1 MNLRLLLLGCLA
13 ICLLAV
19 MAALIYLWPAA
30 NTPTRGL
37 TDAQYAALVQRSDT
51 LLAPQPGE
59 WRYQTDE
66 PGQTFEQF
74 VSAHWNRPDSLRHTI
89 YLQPLGDCGGGPDTG
104 TLGNFARA
112 FFMLPVVALP
122 GRSVDSV
129 NVVSRIDTSTGRRQL
144 LTSDILYFLERQVP
158 ADAYCLAAIT
168 MEDLYPRP
176 SWHFVFGEASLTNHV
191 AVFSFARYSP
201 TFAGGNDSLSPA
213 DARSLVLRRSCKV
226 LAHEVGHL
234 FGLYHCVCYRCVMNG
249 SNSLAESDRKPLEL
263 CPVCLR
269 KLCYSV
275 GFDPMARY
283 EELRTFY
290 RQAGLDA
297 EEREAGL
304 RAEALR
310 TAGR

>member
-13 ICLLAV
+13 VCLLAV
-19 MAALIYLWPAA
+19 VAVLIYLWPVAA
-30 NTPTRGL
+30 TPTHVL
-37 TDAQYAALVQRSDT
+37 SDAQYAALVQRSDT
-51 LLAPQPGE
+51 LPAPQPGE

-74 VSAHWNRPDSLRHTI
+74 VSARWNRPDSLRHTI
-89 YLQPLGDCGGGPDTG
+89 YLLPLGDCSGGPDAQS
-104 TLGNFARA
+104 LSSFARA
-112 FFMLPVVALP
+112 FFMLPVAVLP
-122 GRSVDSV
+122 GRSVDSA
-129 NVVSRIDTSTGRRQL
+129 NVVSRMDTSSGRRQL
-144 LTSDILYFLERQVP
+144 LTSDILYFLERRVP
-158 ADAYCLAAIT
+158 SDAYCLAAIT

-176 SWHFVFGEASLTNHV
+176 SWHFVFGEASLTNHA

-201 TFAGGNDSLSPA
+201 NFAGEHDSLSPA
-213 DARSLVLRRSCKV
+213 DARNLVLRRSCKV
-226 LAHEVGHL
+226 LAHEIGHL
-234 FGLYHCVCYRCVMNG
+234 FGLYHCVYYRCVMNG

-275 GFDPMARY
+275 GFDPVARY

-297 EEREAGL
+297 EEREAGIRL
-304 RAEALR
+304 AAMRPER
-310 TAGR
+310 